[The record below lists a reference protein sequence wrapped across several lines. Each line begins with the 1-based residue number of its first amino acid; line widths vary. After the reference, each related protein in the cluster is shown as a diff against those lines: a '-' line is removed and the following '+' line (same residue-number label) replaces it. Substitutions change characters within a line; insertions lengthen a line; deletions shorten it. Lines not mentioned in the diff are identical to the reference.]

1 MIITRRSPFSGK
13 ENTMDIPQLTLFEL
27 QNYETGRAPIQVAL
41 RHLSADER
49 EFIMTG
55 ITPEEWPKEEE

>member
-1 MIITRRSPFSGK
+1 
-13 ENTMDIPQLTLFEL
+13 MDIPQLTLFEL